1 MRKVMWRVRSSRGRG
16 DFGFSRFRW
25 PGLALIIAL
34 AALCTTRLGGQATR
48 GSATKAPGSLI
59 HSSLPPI
66 PDDRVTGPDPGTA
79 FSVATDESCFLW
91 PLTGVRAPTA
101 GVASLEVPGPARK
114 DFQRACKAASDHR
127 LPKAE
132 EHLRRALQADAQYPA
147 AWLLLGQVLKAQQ
160 KLDDARQACSQALK
174 VDPNYLPA
182 GLCLAELCAIEQKW
196 EEMLRLANA
205 SIALDPANNFHAY
218 FYAAGAY
225 FGLHRLPDAEKNALR
240 AVEID
245 KDQREPRTHFLL
257 AQIYE
262 MQHKPEAEAAELREY
277 LKSATDPQDV
287 AMVKKYLADLRQSPR
302 K

>member
-1 MRKVMWRVRSSRGRG
+1 MWPVRSSHGRG
-16 DFGFSRFRW
+16 DSGFAWFRW
-25 PGLALIIAL
+25 SRLTLIVAVP
-34 AALCTTRLGGQATR
+34 ALCASPLMGQATR

-79 FSVATDESCFLW
+79 FSIAPDESCFLW

-101 GVASLEVPGPARK
+101 GVASLDVPGPARK
-114 DFQRACKAASDHR
+114 DFQRACKAANDRR
-127 LPKAE
+127 LAKAE
-132 EHLRRALQADAQYPA
+132 EHLRRALQSDAQYPA

-160 KLDDARQACSQALK
+160 KPDDARQACAQALK
-174 VDPNYLPA
+174 IDPNYLPA
-182 GLCLAELCAIEQKW
+182 GLCLADLCAIEQKW
-196 EEMLRLANA
+196 DEMLRLANA

-225 FGLHRLPDAEKNALR
+225 FGLHRLPEAEKNALR
-240 AVEID
+240 AVEMD

-262 MQHKPEAEAAELREY
+262 MQHKSDAEAAQLREY

-287 AMVKKYLADLRQSPR
+287 AMVKKYLADLTEPPR